1 MNLLCVLVSSSAS
14 YVDAFL
20 RHRFLSLLFPDGDHL
35 VLPFPARLLRV
46 GGLLEGLLPGVL
58 PRRGRTQHDKEVSL
72 SLSLSLSLVVVVV
85 VVVVSILLR
94 TKRTKSFVVSPSFLL
109 WMKKE
114 KNRGEKMEF

>member
-1 MNLLCVLVSSSAS
+1 M
-14 YVDAFL
+14 
-20 RHRFLSLLFPDGDHL
+20 
-35 VLPFPARLLRV
+35 
-46 GGLLEGLLPGVL
+46 
-58 PRRGRTQHDKEVSL
+58 TKKSL

-114 KNRGEKMEF
+114 KNRGEKMENGKRSFDEFKNNNGFIF